1 MREFF
6 LAARTFVLA
15 ASDYECGGLVV
26 LFLPG
31 KEMIVGLLTPQGRQA
46 FPSGRLPPGWLPPG
60 WLALLS
66 SSSSSR
72 GALLIGSSIRLLRC
86 SRLIE
91 LLGECLG
98 TWTASRATITA
109 KQPVAAQ

>member
-60 WLALLS
+60 WLALLVAVL
-66 SSSSSR
+66 R
-72 GALLIGSSIRLLRC
+72 VGALLIGSSIRLLRC

-91 LLGECLG
+91 LLEPECLG

>member
-31 KEMIVGLLTPQGRQA
+31 KEMIVGR
-46 FPSGRLPPGWLPPG
+46 
-60 WLALLS
+60 
-66 SSSSSR
+66 
-72 GALLIGSSIRLLRC
+72 RLLAHSPSTFITTHFFRESAHHTHHTTHHDQQRLASLLVPPRLARRSPPLPLHAALASTC
-86 SRLIE
+86 GAHKSRKNIVVRP
-91 LLGECLG
+91 GG
-98 TWTASRATITA
+98 
-109 KQPVAAQ
+109 AA

>member
-31 KEMIVGLLTPQGRQA
+31 KEMIVGRRLLAHSPRSPSLPLGQA
-46 FPSGRLPPGWLPPG
+46 AT
-60 WLALLS
+60 WLA
-66 SSSSSR
+66 
-72 GALLIGSSIRLLRC
+72 GARGSSLRVE
-86 SRLIE
+86 RF
-91 LLGECLG
+91 
-98 TWTASRATITA
+98 
-109 KQPVAAQ
+109 